1 MPNVYLPATQVSD
14 DYFQLI
20 HTWFPPKWVVRAA
33 GPQAEVAA
41 AMRTALASV
50 DPQFPFSEFRTM
62 DQVRSKSLG
71 LPRLESGLL
80 AALAGL
86 ALLLAAVGVYG
97 LIAQSVIE
105 RTREFGIRLAL
116 GASIRRA
123 VASAAGPGIALT
135 AAGVAIGCVLARLAG
150 SLLSALIYKVEPTD
164 AATFAV
170 AAFTLLI
177 VAALAS
183 ILPSLRIARID
194 PALTLRD
201 Q

>member
-1 MPNVYLPATQVSD
+1 
-14 DYFQLI
+14 
-20 HTWFPPKWVVRAA
+20 
-33 GPQAEVAA
+33 
-41 AMRTALASV
+41 
-50 DPQFPFSEFRTM
+50 
-62 DQVRSKSLG
+62 
-71 LPRLESGLL
+71 
-80 AALAGL
+80 
-86 ALLLAAVGVYG
+86 
-97 LIAQSVIE
+97 
-105 RTREFGIRLAL
+105 
-116 GASIRRA
+116 
-123 VASAAGPGIALT
+123 
-135 AAGVAIGCVLARLAG
+135 VLARLAG